1 MKNSN
6 IILLKLL
13 TNIQIV
19 SALIWAF
26 AIIACSW
33 ITGESDIA
41 NILIVAA
48 GFHVVLLSRLEK
60 DKSTGET
67 ECLT

>member
-6 IILLKLL
+6 IILKLL

-33 ITGESDIA
+33 ISGESGIS

-60 DKSTGET
+60 NKSNSEA
-67 ECLT
+67 ECLV